1 MSRSLMETARLG
13 EQNTAEVQPS
23 PWMTTREACE
33 YLRFTGSDRLNSL
46 YRFIEAKGIRKRYR
60 SPKRLLLSRADIDA
74 ALAGVGA
81 ARRRNVIK
89 LAQGAA

>member
-1 MSRSLMETARLG
+1 MSGALLRETPALG
-13 EQNTAEVQPS
+13 EPNAPAAS

>member
-1 MSRSLMETARLG
+1 METARLG
-13 EQNTAEVQPS
+13 EPNTAEVQPS

-46 YRFIEAKGIRKRYR
+46 YRFIEAKGKRYR
-60 SPKRLLLSRADIDA
+60 SPKRLLLSRAYIDA